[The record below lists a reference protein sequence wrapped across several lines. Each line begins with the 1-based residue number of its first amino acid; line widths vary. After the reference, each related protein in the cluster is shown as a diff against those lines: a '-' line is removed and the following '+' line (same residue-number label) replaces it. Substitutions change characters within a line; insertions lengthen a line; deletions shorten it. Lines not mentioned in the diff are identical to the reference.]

1 MSDQTTQVIFNPAAG
16 REQDRDELLE
26 RLGRLGTVHTTKGPG
41 DARRLARDA
50 AAGGAGLVVAAG
62 GDGTVNE
69 VVSGLAPGFEAALA
83 VVPLGTGNDLAG
95 TLGMPD
101 DPLESVAVVAAG
113 PTVAADVIRLRIAG
127 EERWAVNAVTAGFS
141 ALVDEVLES
150 RSKELLGSLAYLVT
164 AGRSLPEL
172 EAHRL
177 RLSVDD
183 GDERVLDA
191 FNLVL
196 ANGPTVGGGVPVAAG
211 ARLDDG
217 VLHLLV
223 VPEMPLPTLAVALGR
238 LFAGGG
244 GEVPELHVEP
254 VRKVRFAA
262 EPAMQVTAD
271 GEVVGRAPAQA
282 EVLPGALRCV
292 IGRPPGRA
300 AG

>member
-1 MSDQTTQVIFNPAAG
+1 MSDQPTQVIFNPAAG
-16 REQDRDELLE
+16 REQDRDDLLE

-101 DPLESVAVVAAG
+101 DPLEAVAVVAAG

-141 ALVDEVLES
+141 ALVDEALES

-183 GDERVLDA
+183 GDERSLDA

-196 ANGPTVGGGVPVAAG
+196 ANGPTVGGGVPVAAD

-217 VLHLLV
+217 LLHLLV
-223 VPEMPLPTLAVALGR
+223 VPEMPLPALAVALGR
-238 LFAGGG
+238 LFAVGG
-244 GEVPELHVEP
+244 GEVRELHVER
-254 VRKVRFAA
+254 VRKVRFDA

-271 GEVVGRAPAQA
+271 GEVVGRTPAQA

-292 IGRPPGRA
+292 IGRPPAGA

>member
-41 DARRLARDA
+41 DARRLARNA

-101 DPLESVAVVAAG
+101 DPLEAVAVVAAG

-172 EAHRL
+172 EAYRL
-177 RLSVDD
+177 RIAIDG

-196 ANGPTVGGGVPVAAG
+196 ANGPTVGGGVPVAAD

-217 VLHLLV
+217 ALRLLV
-223 VPEMPLPTLAVALGR
+223 VPEMPLPALAVALAR
-238 LFAGGG
+238 LLTGGG
-244 GEVPELHVEP
+244 DEVPELHVER
-254 VRKVRFAA
+254 VHTVRFDA
-262 EPAMQVTAD
+262 EPAMRVTAD
-271 GEVVGRAPAQA
+271 GEGVGRTPAEA
-282 EVLPGALRCV
+282 EVRPGALRCV
-292 IGRPPGRA
+292 VGRPPERA
-300 AG
+300 GG